1 MNPAVFRMYDV
12 RGVVDRD
19 LTEDLVR
26 DLGRAYGTRIRRDG
40 GRRVCLGRDPRLHG
54 QRLQDAFAEGALET
68 GLTLLDVGVVPSPQ
82 LYFAVHHLDADGGV
96 QVTGSHNP
104 PEYNGV
110 KMMRGKRSLY
120 GDQIQELRAWI
131 EAGDFHREAGGERV
145 SHPITDAYL
154 DYVVD
159 NLELGPHRPR
169 LVLDGGNGAGGPTAM
184 RLFQRLG
191 LDPTGLYIDMDGAF
205 PNHHPDPTVPANLQD
220 LRARVRAD
228 GADLGVAYDGDAD
241 RVGVI
246 DDRGEVIWG
255 DRLLILLARAVLAQ
269 EPGAAIVGEVK
280 CSATLFE
287 DIAAHGGRPIMS
299 AVGHSIIK
307 ERMRAEGAL
316 LAGEM
321 SGHIFFG
328 HRWLGFDDAVYASA
342 RLVELL
348 SHAGQPLS
356 ALLSDVPRTAVTP
369 EIRLDCPDDRKFDI
383 VSAAVEH
390 YRAHPDVRSLVDID
404 GARVDFGDGW
414 GLIRASNTQPVLVLR
429 AEARDEARLDE
440 IRQELEGFV
449 AQQLAKGPA

>member
-19 LTEDLVR
+19 LTEDLAR
-26 DLGRAYGTRIRRDG
+26 DLGRAYGTRVRRDG

-82 LYFAVHHLDADGGV
+82 LYFAVHHLNADGGV
-96 QVTGSHNP
+96 QITGSHNP

-131 EAGDFHREAGGERV
+131 EARDFHREAGGERV
-145 SHPITDAYL
+145 SRPITDAYL

-159 NLELGPHRPR
+159 HLDLGPHRPR

-184 RLFQRLG
+184 RLFERLG
-191 LDPTGLYIDMDGAF
+191 LTPTGLYVDMDGRF
-205 PNHHPDPTVPANLQD
+205 PNHHPDPTVLANLQD
-220 LRARVRAD
+220 LRARVLAD

-241 RVGVI
+241 RVGVV

-255 DRLLILLARAVLAQ
+255 DRLLILLARAVLAE
-269 EPGAAIVGEVK
+269 EPGAAVVGEVK
-280 CSATLFE
+280 CSATLF
-287 DIAAHGGRPIMS
+287 DDVAAHGGRPIMS

-348 SHAGQPLS
+348 THAGEPLS
-356 ALLSDVPRTAVTP
+356 ALLADVPETAVTP
-369 EIRLDCPDDRKFDI
+369 ELRLDCPDDRKFE
-383 VSAAVEH
+383 VVAAAVAH
-390 YRAHPDVRSLVDID
+390 YRAHPDVKSLVDID

-429 AEARDEARLDE
+429 AEARDEARLAA
-440 IRQELEGFV
+440 IRAELEGFV
-449 AQQLAKGPA
+449 AQRLAGSPA

>member
-19 LTEDLVR
+19 LTEDLAR

-68 GLTLLDVGVVPSPQ
+68 GLTLLDVGVVPTPQ

-120 GDQIQELRAWI
+120 GDQIQQLRAWI
-131 EAGDFHREAGGERV
+131 EARDFHREAGGERLA
-145 SHPITDAYL
+145 HPITETYL

-159 NLELGPHRPR
+159 NLHLGPHRPR

-184 RLFQRLG
+184 SLFRRLG
-191 LDPTGLYIDMDGAF
+191 MEPTGLYIDMDGRF
-205 PNHHPDPTVPANLQD
+205 PNHHPDPTVPANLED
-220 LRARVRAD
+220 LRRRVLAD

-255 DRLLILLARAVLAQ
+255 DRLLILLARAVLAA

-280 CSATLFE
+280 CSATLFD
-287 DIAAHGGRPIMS
+287 DIAAHGGRPVMS

-321 SGHIFFG
+321 SGHIFFK

-348 SHAGQPLS
+348 SHTDQPLS
-356 ALLSDVPRTAVTP
+356 ALLADVPKTAATP
-369 EIRLDCPDDRKFDI
+369 EIRLDCPDDQKFHV

-390 YRAHPDVRSLVDID
+390 YRAHPGVRSLVDID

-429 AEARDEARLDE
+429 AEARDEARLAA
-440 IRQELEGFV
+440 IRAELEGFV
-449 AQQLAKGPA
+449 ARRLAEPAR